1 MNLQN
6 SGPTWRLFL
15 PVYLVFS
22 LLFDSNKQRSI
33 KEINFRNKVITVL
46 FVALYW
52 IMALMNAF
60 DYIQVRLD
68 EYDYSKSLEGQ
79 VKKDLKDHWRKHT
92 LSYQDAE
99 SGEVDI
105 FFYFL
110 FILGID
116 LFYTKFDLLSLTQE
130 QEQSWFFSEEFFV
143 KIWEENTQ
151 LPQWVHFGGS
161 VKQHNQN

>member
-1 MNLQN
+1 M
-6 SGPTWRLFL
+6 
-15 PVYLVFS
+15 
-22 LLFDSNKQRSI
+22 
-33 KEINFRNKVITVL
+33 

-99 SGEVDI
+99 SGEVDN

-130 QEQSWFFSEEFFV
+130 QEQS
-143 KIWEENTQ
+143 
-151 LPQWVHFGGS
+151 
-161 VKQHNQN
+161 